1 MIPCLEVQLTQPS
14 RQLLAIDVGAGTQ
27 DILLYDADKP
37 LENCYQL
44 VLPSQT
50 TVLARRIGKA
60 TEARL
65 DIFLC
70 GSLMGGGP
78 CVSAMKKHL
87 RAGLSIF
94 ATPEAAKTIRDNPNE
109 VRAFGVQIVDAQ
121 PPDTH
126 PIRTGDLDIPALRET
141 LARFEL
147 ELPALFAVAVQD
159 HGETI
164 TESQRRFRFRHWEQF
179 LHAGGHLDDLAY
191 RQIPPHLTRMRAV
204 QEEVPGALMMD
215 TGSAAILGALQDPVA
230 ASRQAQGL
238 TVVNLGNQHTIA
250 FLVRGETV
258 YGVLEHHTVILN
270 AETLADYIGRFQ
282 AGTLSNDQVLGD
294 NGHGCCVRGD
304 YARGEPFAFVV
315 ATGPNRSMTEG
326 LGWHAAAPHGD
337 MMMTGPFGLVAA
349 ARRLGLV
356 E

>member
-1 MIPCLEVQLTQPS
+1 VTS
-14 RQLLAIDVGAGTQ
+14 SKRQLLAIDVGAGTQ

-50 TVLARRIGKA
+50 TIAAKRIQKA
-60 TEARL
+60 TGAGM
-65 DIFLC
+65 DIFLH

-78 CVSAMKKHL
+78 CVSAMKNHL
-87 RAGLSIF
+87 RAGLRVF
-94 ATPEAAKTIRDNPNE
+94 ATPSAAKTVRDNPDE
-109 VRAFGVQIVDAQ
+109 VRAFGVQIVDEQ
-121 PPDTH
+121 PPRTH
-126 PIRTGDLDIPALRET
+126 PIQTGDLDIPALHET
-141 LARFEL
+141 LSLFEL

-179 LHAGGHLDDLAY
+179 MEGGGNLDELAY
-191 RQIPPHLTRMRAV
+191 SEIPCHLTRMRAV
-204 QEEVPGALMMD
+204 QEQAPGALLMD
-215 TGSAAILGALQDPVA
+215 TGPAAIVGALQDPVA
-230 ASRQAQGL
+230 ASHQAQGL
-238 TVVNLGNQHTIA
+238 VVVNLGNQHTIA

-270 AETLADYIGRFQ
+270 PQKLEDFIGRFR
-282 AGTLSNDQVLGD
+282 AGTLSNEEVLTD
-294 NGHGCCVRGD
+294 NGHGCHVRAD
-304 YARGEPFAFVV
+304 YGSEEPFAPVV
-315 ATGPNRSMTEG
+315 VTGPNRNMAAGT
-326 LGWHAAAPHGD
+326 GWHTAAPHGD